1 MALSAWTESG
11 ADLFPLGTKPLLE
24 LSPNGLAYAGQWRDN
39 GSRDKCFDIA
49 LVQRRSHEAATSNR
63 SGDALPALEAF
74 DGAI

>member
-49 LVQRRSHEAATSNR
+49 SCSGGATRGPRLKSAA
-63 SGDALPALEAF
+63 GM
-74 DGAI
+74 